1 MQIVNY
7 CFEELSAIM
16 EERNAGQV
24 TISLE
29 AEAFIIC
36 FFKVLRVLKGFSSLP
51 VLEINSF
58 IFNINSEITVT
69 TIK

>member
-1 MQIVNY
+1 MQIANY

-24 TISLE
+24 TISLV

-36 FFKVLRVLKGFSSLP
+36 LV
-51 VLEINSF
+51 EEDI
-58 IFNINSEITVT
+58 
-69 TIK
+69 

>member
-1 MQIVNY
+1 MQIANY

-24 TISLE
+24 TISPE

-36 FFKVLRVLKGFSSLP
+36 LVDVDIYKIIRL
-51 VLEINSF
+51 
-58 IFNINSEITVT
+58 
-69 TIK
+69 